1 MKREEIREQILGDG
15 GSVSPLAGWNTAAW
29 VLII

>member
-1 MKREEIREQILGDG
+1 MKREEISEQVLGDG